1 MEEDDVHNALP
12 NLLEK
17 TSEFQFSFSI
27 TYPPNTKISIRILE
41 KNNRALHRLYHDG
54 FVLMI
59 CDNERAA

>member
-12 NLLEK
+12 NGLEK

-27 TYPPNTKISIRILE
+27 TYPPNTKISIRILKKTIE
-41 KNNRALHRLYHDG
+41 LYRLYHDG